1 MEICFLNKNGAEE
14 STQKENTNMAE
25 KTSRVLTV
33 LHAAAAA
40 EALTTNA
47 PMSWEDIH

>member
-1 MEICFLNKNGAEE
+1 MKICFLNKNGAEE

-25 KTSRVLTV
+25 KTSRVLRILCV
-33 LHAAAAA
+33 AANDK
-40 EALTTNA
+40 ALTTTA